1 MANGKAPLSRRAALI
16 VSAVGV
22 VILGLA
28 LHYLSLG
35 GPASLATD
43 ALYTVLVYL
52 VLAVI
57 APRAPRRWLALVA
70 FAVSAA
76 VEFAQL
82 TGVPAQLAESFPP
95 SRLVFGTTFSG
106 WDLAAYAVGAVAVW
120 AADRAT
126 SRQWLPSRLE

>member
-1 MANGKAPLSRRAALI
+1 MAIAKAPLSRRAALI
-16 VSAVGV
+16 VAAVGV

-35 GPASLATD
+35 GPAGLAAD

-52 VLAVI
+52 VLAAI
-57 APRAPRRWLALVA
+57 APRTPRHWLALAA
-70 FAVSAA
+70 FGFSAA
-76 VEFAQL
+76 VEFSQL
-82 TGVPAQLAESFPP
+82 TGIPAQLAESFPP

-106 WDLAAYAVGAVAVW
+106 WDLAAYAVGAATVW